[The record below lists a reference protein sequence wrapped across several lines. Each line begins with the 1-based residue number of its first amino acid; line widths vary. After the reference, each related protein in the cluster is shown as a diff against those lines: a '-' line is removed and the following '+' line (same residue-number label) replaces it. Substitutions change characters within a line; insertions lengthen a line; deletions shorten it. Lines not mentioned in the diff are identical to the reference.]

1 MPNPTSFRVCIAGA
15 GAIGCTLAARLVESG
30 QPVSLLARG
39 KTLAALRDNG
49 IQLTDLDGEHRAQVS
64 ASDDCRELGE
74 QDLLF
79 ICTKAPAL
87 VSLLPELAPLI
98 GPETVVVPVVNGV
111 PWWYFHGIEGR
122 FAQHRIEAVDPAG
135 KLSASLDLGH
145 VLGCVV
151 FITAESPAPGV
162 VRSNTPHLMIFGEP
176 DGQMSKRL
184 ERVRALVAASG
195 IEARAT
201 EHIRDQLWTKIIAN
215 LTSNPLSVVTG
226 STLEELY
233 GQAGLKAVV
242 RKILQETL
250 LTAAAYGA
258 RIAFDPQ
265 TFMELGAGMGAVR
278 TSMLQ
283 DYEQGRPLEL
293 AAIGDAVV
301 ELAGY
306 QGLAMP
312 TTQDILALARFR
324 SASRAVHF
332 PAH

>member
-1 MPNPTSFRVCIAGA
+1 MPDSKPLRVCIAGA
-15 GAIGCTLAARLVESG
+15 GAIGCTLAARLVTSG

-39 KTLAALRDNG
+39 RTLTALRENG
-49 IQLTDLDGEHRAQVS
+49 IQLTDLDGEHRVPVS

-87 VSLLPELAPLI
+87 VGLLPELQPLI
-98 GPETVVVPVVNGV
+98 GPETVVVPLINGV
-111 PWWYFHGIEGR
+111 PWWYFHGLEGR
-122 FAQHRIEAVDPAG
+122 FAGRRVEAVDPGGA
-135 KLSASLDLGH
+135 LSASLDLCH

-151 FITAESPAPGV
+151 FITAETSAPGV
-162 VRSNTPHLMIFGEP
+162 VRSNNPHLMIFGEP
-176 DGQMSKRL
+176 DGRMSERL
-184 ERVRALVAASG
+184 ERVRVLIAAAG

-201 EHIRDQLWTKIIAN
+201 ERIRDQLWTKIIAN
-215 LTSNPLSVVTG
+215 LSSNPLSVVTG
-226 STLEELY
+226 ATLEQLY
-233 GQAGLKAVV
+233 GQAELKTVAG
-242 RKILQETL
+242 KILQETL

-283 DYEQGRPLEL
+283 DYEQGRPLEI

-306 QGLAMP
+306 QGLSMP
-312 TTQDILALARFR
+312 ITRDILALARFR
-324 SASRAVHF
+324 SVSGQAHC
-332 PAH
+332 PAP